1 MPRLVYALLANDL
14 IVDRESG
21 SVSFIRAVEHAQVRA
36 LPARLPSLWLGS
48 LWELDG
54 SGAFAVELRLRA
66 PSGGQTVLGRQDIPA
81 AQSRLHRLN
90 FHLGGLE
97 LAEEGRHALLLALH
111 GGEKPLKAAE
121 LPLYVLKVAGKDS

>member
-1 MPRLVYALLANDL
+1 MPRLVYALLSGDL

-21 SVSFIRAVEHAQVRA
+21 SVSFIRAVEHVQVRA
-36 LPARLPSLWLGS
+36 LPARLPALWLGS

-66 PSGGQTVLGRQDIPA
+66 PSGAQSVLGRQDVPA

-90 FHLGGLE
+90 FRLGGLD
-97 LAEEGRHALLLALH
+97 LTEEGRHALILALH
-111 GGEKPLKAAE
+111 GGDKPIKAAE
-121 LPLYVLKVAGKDS
+121 LPLYVIKVASGNA